1 MVESTF
7 SAFVA
12 DQSGAPVRAPRS
24 AASWGAIIAGA
35 FVAAGVTL
43 ILLALGSGLGFA
55 ATSPWPNA
63 GISGMTLAVT
73 AAIWLIITQW
83 LSAAIG
89 GYMAG
94 RLRTRWLGT
103 HAHEV
108 FFRDTAH
115 GLITWAL
122 ASVLVAAIAGTGLLT
137 TLGAAGAAATHA
149 GPATAA
155 AAVGAASP
163 DTAYDIDRALRPS
176 DPSAAPSA
184 APDPRPEVG
193 RVIGNMIANGSIAD
207 ADRAYLVQLVAA
219 RTGVPQDEA
228 QRRVNE
234 LVSAA
239 NDAEVKVK
247 AAAETARKA
256 AAQASIYTAL
266 AMLIGAFIA
275 CVTAVVGGRLRDEH
289 P

>member
-7 SAFVA
+7 AAFVA
-12 DQSGAPVRAPRS
+12 DQPGAPLTVSRS

-35 FVAAGVTL
+35 FAAAGVSL
-43 ILLALGSGLGFA
+43 IMIALGSGLGFA

-63 GISGMTLAVT
+63 GVTGLTLAVT
-73 AAIWLIITQW
+73 AAIWLIVTQW

-94 RLRTRWLGT
+94 RLRTRWIGT

-122 ASVLVAAIAGTGLLT
+122 ATVVVAATVGTGLFS
-137 TLGAAGAAATHA
+137 TLGAASVATTQA
-149 GPATAA
+149 GPAAV
-155 AAVGAASP
+155 AAVGAISP
-163 DTAYDIDRALRPS
+163 HTAYDIDRALRPA
-176 DPSAAPSA
+176 DPAATAAPTT
-184 APDPRPEVG
+184 DPRPEVG
-193 RVIGNMIANGSIAD
+193 RLLGNMISSGSIAD
-207 ADRAYLVQLVAA
+207 TDRAYLVQLVAA
-219 RTGVPQDEA
+219 RTGVAQDEA
-228 QRRVNE
+228 TRRVDE
-234 LVSAA
+234 LVSAV
-239 NDAEVKVK
+239 NDGEAKVK
-247 AAAETARKA
+247 AAADKARKA

-266 AMLIGAFIA
+266 ALLIGAFIA
-275 CVTAVVGGRLRDEH
+275 CVTAVAGGRLRDEH